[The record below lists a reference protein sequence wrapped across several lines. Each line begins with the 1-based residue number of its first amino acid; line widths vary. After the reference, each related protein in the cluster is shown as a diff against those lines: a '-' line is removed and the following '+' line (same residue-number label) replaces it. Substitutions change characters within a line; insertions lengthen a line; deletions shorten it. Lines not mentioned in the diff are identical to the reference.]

1 MDGSAAQFVD
11 LIDEAGIETLAAPCR
26 YIKVIKPVRVESGRS
41 FCELQP
47 ADRPR
52 QTGLRLDV
60 EIDFACAA
68 IGRQKKSVDLGPSV
82 FRRDLARAR
91 TFGFLADVERLW
103 KAGFALGASL
113 ENTVALQSDRV
124 LNPEGLRYAD
134 EFVRHKILDAVGD
147 LALAGRRIIGV
158 FRSHCGGHRM
168 NVAVLKALF
177 ANPSAFEYVD
187 AVPLRAQPLTPEHA
201 HAWGS
206 A

>member
-1 MDGSAAQFVD
+1 M
-11 LIDEAGIETLAAPCR
+11 
-26 YIKVIKPVRVESGRS
+26 KPVRVESGRS
-41 FCELQP
+41 FCELRP
-47 ADRPR
+47 AEGGR
-52 QTGLRLDV
+52 QTGLQLDV

-68 IGRQKKSVDLGPSV
+68 IGRQKKSLDLAPSV
-82 FRRDLARAR
+82 FRRELARAR

-134 EFVRHKILDAVGD
+134 EFVRHKMLDAVGD
-147 LALAGRRIIGV
+147 LALAGRRIIGL

-177 ANPSAFEYVD
+177 ADPSAFEFVD
-187 AVPLRAQPLTPEHA
+187 AGPARWHARPPELGA
-201 HAWGS
+201 VLLS